1 MKATLKNNHITITS
15 CTGYARRDDA
25 DYAGTERDAKRVR
38 YAEKGKKMK
47 SVEKE
52 VIDKVEELTGS
63 AARRGFR
70 SFVLITPIDEDVKD
84 RIEKEIDMF

>member
-1 MKATLKNNHITITS
+1 
-15 CTGYARRDDA
+15 
-25 DYAGTERDAKRVR
+25 
-38 YAEKGKKMK
+38 MK

-70 SFVLITPIDEDVKD
+70 SFVSIIPIDEDVKD
-84 RIEKEIDMF
+84 RIEKEIDMFQEGKEIKLGV